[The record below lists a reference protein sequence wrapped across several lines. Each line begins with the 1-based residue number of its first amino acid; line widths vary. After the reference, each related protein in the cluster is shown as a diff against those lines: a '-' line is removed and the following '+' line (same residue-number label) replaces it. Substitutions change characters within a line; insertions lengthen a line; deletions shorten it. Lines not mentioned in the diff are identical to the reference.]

1 MILNYIFVT
10 NFSLRNII
18 GVVVSE
24 TITILVH
31 TGASEYI
38 KNGIIGIE
46 SFKIKASKE

>member
-24 TITILVH
+24 TISY
-31 TGASEYI
+31 TGASGYI